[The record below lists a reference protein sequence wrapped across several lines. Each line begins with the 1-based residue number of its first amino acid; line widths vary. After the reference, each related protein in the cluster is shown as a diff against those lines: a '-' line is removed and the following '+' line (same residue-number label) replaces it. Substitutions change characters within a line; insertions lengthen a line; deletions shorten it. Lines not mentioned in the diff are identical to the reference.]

1 MFGEEGTT
9 GEQARCVPKTKDS
22 DRTGEGRN
30 FVRMSN
36 FVLNAKSLR
45 RRQYFERKIMLPQE
59 QYFAGLR

>member
-9 GEQARCVPKTKDS
+9 GDQARCVAKTIAS

-36 FVLNAKSLR
+36 FVTQKAYATGSILSAK
-45 RRQYFERKIMLPQE
+45 
-59 QYFAGLR
+59 